1 MRKGLIYSLSVFCLL
16 IFFQEASGQQACD
29 HEYQAAIRFIVHAP
43 SDHPF
48 TVNAEGD
55 QVLFSHGNLQYCPAR
70 DEWRFALRQFD
81 RCGNGKQ
88 AVMPEGNEQFATPE
102 YGITTVFWDS
112 AEYTVTCN
120 NLLASKKYGGWI
132 DLFAWGTSG
141 HGRRAHDLYAT
152 YFFPYDLNDQTVE
165 PTYNTYGYGPSF
177 DCERD
182 PGALSNDIDTLSG
195 SNRYFDW
202 GFKNPIREYFGCKYS
217 AKGAF
222 LGAQDS
228 TMYRP
233 GVWRTPTHAEWD
245 YLLTDRKVAGQ
256 AGFSLVRLQY
266 GENPTDTVTGV
277 IIYPDDFLWTDV
289 DVGAIEM
296 GAGHFTE
303 INATMWSTL
312 EQAGCVFL
320 PGASER
326 VFSSGVPYIDERQFG
341 AYSKYWTANAH
352 DASDASS
359 VAFLFKDRNYSVA
372 GTHTHR
378 NSGLPVRLVQD
389 YQPQPTPQRTVTP
402 PPAPKQGL
410 FSISETQKVNI
421 SRGNLQY
428 QASTKKWRFA
438 QRQFDRCGIGG
449 DESTV
454 YWNDNGTQ
462 RKCDNSQISETYGGW
477 IDIFGWG
484 TSGVG
489 DANPPYFTE
498 TKIAQYPYSWSDWG
512 QNTIGTYAP
521 NKWRTMTIDEWK
533 YLIERRKVDGD
544 AGYSFVRLKFGS
556 NPTDTVTGVIIYP
569 DDFTWSDVDISA
581 IGVGKEKFTEIDATI
596 WNALEQVGCVFLPGS
611 GYRSKNKILAF
622 YTNGFYWSATAE
634 DKDNAYLMRFFNDDH
649 NINYISYFT
658 YFGLAVRLV
667 RDVNPPK
674 PTPTP
679 EPEPEPEPA
688 PPKKEGLFSIS
699 ETKKV
704 NIAPGNLQYCAEQKK
719 WRFAK
724 RHFDRCGGVT
734 ASEQKDGTYKFY
746 NCPANVFW
754 DSLGHRV
761 PCNNLY
767 VSENYG
773 GWIDL
778 FGWGTS
784 GVDGANPPYFTQ
796 HDADN
801 YSWSE
806 WGQNQ
811 IGEYA
816 PNTWR
821 TPTWDDWKYLLQTRK
836 VDGGEGYS
844 YVRIRYGNNA
854 TDTVSGL
861 LIYPDNFRFSAV
873 GVTIPVG
880 VTWEATEIDADT
892 WSALY
897 DSGCA
902 FLPAC
907 CGRTHL
913 SDSPFSGLIIDGG
926 YGRLAYYWSSTPYPY
941 NNAVVYSMNS
951 NHGIISKSLSI
962 GYREYGFSVRLVR
975 DVE

>member
-1 MRKGLIYSLSVFCLL
+1 MRKGLIYCFSVFCLL
-16 IFFQEASGQQACD
+16 IFFQEASAQGSCD

-48 TVNAEGD
+48 TVNADGD
-55 QVLFSHGNLQYCPAR
+55 QVIFSHGNLQYCPAR

-112 AEYTVTCN
+112 AEYKVTCN
-120 NLLASKKYGGWI
+120 NLLVSKKYGGWI

-141 HGRRAHDLYAT
+141 HGRRAQDMYAT
-152 YFFPYDLNDQTVE
+152 FFYPYQLNDQTFDE
-165 PTYNTYGYGPSF
+165 NYNTYGYGPSF
-177 DCERD
+177 NSERD
-182 PGALSNDIDTLSG
+182 AGALGNDFDTLSG
-195 SNRYFDW
+195 TNRYFDW

-233 GVWRTPTHAEWD
+233 GVWRTPTLSEWA
-245 YLLTDRKVAGQ
+245 YLLSVRKVAGQ
-256 AGFSLVRLQY
+256 EPFSLVCLQY
-266 GENPTDTVTGV
+266 GENSTDTVTGV
-277 IIYPDDFLWTDV
+277 VIYPDDFLWNDV
-289 DVGAIEM
+289 DMGAIEM
-296 GAGHFTE
+296 GAGHFTK
-303 INATMWSTL
+303 IDAAMWSTL

-320 PGASER
+320 PGANER
-326 VFSSGVPYIDERQFG
+326 LLSSGVPEINEANFG

-359 VAFLFKDRNYSVA
+359 VAFLFQDRNYSVE
-372 GTHTHR
+372 GTPTHR

-438 QRQFDRCGIGG
+438 QRQFDRCGNGG

-454 YWNDNGTQ
+454 YWYNNGVKT
-462 RKCDNSQISETYGGW
+462 KCDNNHISATYGGW
-477 IDIFGWG
+477 IDLFGWG

-489 DANPPYFTE
+489 NANPPYFTE

-512 QNTIGTYAP
+512 QNTIGNDAP
-521 NKWRTMTIDEWK
+521 NTWRTLKIDEWK
-533 YLIERRKVDGD
+533 YLIDTRKVDGN

-569 DDFTWSDVDISA
+569 DEFTWSDVDISA
-581 IGVGKEKFTEIDATI
+581 IGVGKDNFTEIGIFT
-596 WNALEQVGCVFLPGS
+596 WKALERVGCVFLPGS
-611 GYRSKNKILAF
+611 GYHVRNRMENKYVSFGYYWAA
-622 YTNGFYWSATAE
+622 TECDNPNGTVSSEKEPGAS
-634 DKDNAYLMRFFNDDH
+634 LMKFSYDH
-649 NINYISYFT
+649 QTPENLCAAL
-658 YFGLAVRLV
+658 YFGNAVRLV
-667 RDVNPPK
+667 RDPNPASKPTPNPTPEPK
-674 PTPTP
+674 PEPKPDPTP
-679 EPEPEPEPA
+679 EPEPEPDPA

-699 ETKKV
+699 ETQKV

-724 RHFDRCGGVT
+724 RQFDRCGGVT
-734 ASEQKDGTYKFY
+734 AAEQKDGTYKFY

-773 GWIDL
+773 GWIDM

-784 GVDGANPPYFTQ
+784 G
-796 HDADN
+796 H
-801 YSWSE
+801 
-806 WGQNQ
+806 GQKV
-811 IGEYA
+811 GDKYA
-816 PNTWR
+816 CHFAP
-821 TPTWDDWKYLLQTRK
+821 
-836 VDGGEGYS
+836 
-844 YVRIRYGNNA
+844 
-854 TDTVSGL
+854 
-861 LIYPDNFRFSAV
+861 
-873 GVTIPVG
+873 
-880 VTWEATEIDADT
+880 
-892 WSALY
+892 
-897 DSGCA
+897 
-902 FLPAC
+902 
-907 CGRTHL
+907 
-913 SDSPFSGLIIDGG
+913 
-926 YGRLAYYWSSTPYPY
+926 
-941 NNAVVYSMNS
+941 
-951 NHGIISKSLSI
+951 
-962 GYREYGFSVRLVR
+962 
-975 DVE
+975 